1 MKDAFCFRYYAWEQR
16 KLGSMISTLNAGIS
30 VNSTELDTG
39 AYILKTSAVKLGRLN
54 LKENKPIVESEI
66 RRAKLTVEPRSII
79 VSRMNTPEL
88 VGASALS
95 GVAMKNVFLPDRL
108 WQAKIHKEINGK
120 WLISSLNTP
129 KNIYRIHAAATGTSG
144 SMKNISKLDMLGLVL
159 SIPKQEEQNA
169 LGEILTLIDKA
180 IALHQRKFESPK
192 FNLLKGIT
200 CFVLFRATQTVL
212 KIVKMYY
219 VWEQRKLG
227 KVSSLSDIDHRMP
240 TSQTTGIPYLMTGN
254 FLPDG
259 GLDFQNAKKISEPDY
274 ENLAKKAHP
283 KRGDIIMARYASVGA
298 VRYVETNQR
307 FLVSYSCT
315 IIRPSSIIDGRYL
328 YHALQAGVVQ
338 KQIQINKK
346 TGSQANIG
354 MNDLKNLIKLRV
366 APISEQHKIAD
377 IFTSIDKTI
386 ALHQRKHSDFRFL
399 SIEISTKSGHFSE
412 SRGVVTELKL
422 FSFALA

>member
-1 MKDAFCFRYYAWEQR
+1 MYYVWEQR

-180 IALHQRKFESPK
+180 IALHQRK
-192 FNLLKGIT
+192 
-200 CFVLFRATQTVL
+200 
-212 KIVKMYY
+212 
-219 VWEQRKLG
+219 
-227 KVSSLSDIDHRMP
+227 
-240 TSQTTGIPYLMTGN
+240 
-254 FLPDG
+254 
-259 GLDFQNAKKISEPDY
+259 
-274 ENLAKKAHP
+274 
-283 KRGDIIMARYASVGA
+283 
-298 VRYVETNQR
+298 
-307 FLVSYSCT
+307 
-315 IIRPSSIIDGRYL
+315 
-328 YHALQAGVVQ
+328 
-338 KQIQINKK
+338 
-346 TGSQANIG
+346 
-354 MNDLKNLIKLRV
+354 
-366 APISEQHKIAD
+366 
-377 IFTSIDKTI
+377 
-386 ALHQRKHSDFRFL
+386 HSDFRFL

>member
-1 MKDAFCFRYYAWEQR
+1 LAHDWEQR
-16 KLGSMISTLNAGIS
+16 KSKDFLELSLIPGSNGLIA
-30 VNSTELDTG
+30 
-39 AYILKTSAVKLGRLN
+39 K
-54 LKENKPIVESEI
+54 
-66 RRAKLTVEPRSII
+66 KLTVKLWAKGVVEKSEVYVGSKNTKYYVRHTGQLMYGKLDFLHQAFGIVPDELDGYESTLDSPAFDVLNGADTQFLLYVFEQPSFYLKQGMKANGSRKAKRIHEETFLNMPII
-79 VSRMNTPEL
+79 VP
-88 VGASALS
+88 
-95 GVAMKNVFLPDRL
+95 
-108 WQAKIHKEINGK
+108 KISEQRAIVEIV
-120 WLISSLNTP
+120 S
-129 KNIYRIHAAATGTSG
+129 
-144 SMKNISKLDMLGLVL
+144 
-159 SIPKQEEQNA
+159 
-169 LGEILTLIDKA
+169 EIEYT

-386 ALHQRKHSDFRFL
+386 ALHQRKPNH
-399 SIEISTKSGHFSE
+399 KNA
-412 SRGVVTELKL
+412 L
-422 FSFALA
+422 F